1 MSDETPKKEE
11 KIDDSRRNFF
21 KLGIAGAGVAAAKLR
36 VARAAIESE

>member
-1 MSDETPKKEE
+1 MSDETRKRDKPFN
-11 KIDDSRRNFF
+11 DSQRDFF